1 MERQSVSHPMAAPRP
16 DTRARI
22 LAGALE
28 RFTAYGYRRT
38 ALEDIA
44 QAAGLSRASVYV
56 HFRNKED
63 VFRALARQLHTEGLA
78 AGEAAA
84 ATDGPLAVRL
94 RALFTAK
101 LTPVVALARV
111 SPHAAEL
118 IDENDRVAGDVAAEF
133 RKRLVRVLERL
144 IVAAVAAGEVAP
156 AGAGL
161 TARAAAELVVDCVK
175 GIEIASGTATTPAQL
190 TRRVG
195 QVVDLLVA
203 GFAAAPAPRRARR
216 A

>member
-1 MERQSVSHPMAAPRP
+1 MPTARPRP
-16 DTRARI
+16 DSRARI

-78 AGEAAA
+78 AAESAAA
-84 ATDGPLAVRL
+84 ADGPLAVRL

-101 LTPVVALARV
+101 LTPVATLART

-118 IDENDRVAGDVAAEF
+118 LDENDRVAGDVAAEF
-133 RKRLVRVLERL
+133 RKRLVRVLARL
-144 IVAAVAAGEVAP
+144 VAAAIAAGEVDP
-156 AGAGL
+156 ARVGL
-161 TARAAAELVVDCVK
+161 SARGAAELIVDGVK
-175 GIEIASGTATTPAQL
+175 GIEIASAAAAATPAQL

-195 QVVDLLVA
+195 QLVDLVVA
-203 GFAAAPAPRRARR
+203 GLALPAPIPHGRRA
-216 A
+216 

>member
-1 MERQSVSHPMAAPRP
+1 MPAAKSRP

-22 LAGALE
+22 LTGALE

-78 AGEAAA
+78 AAEAAA
-84 ATDGPLAVRL
+84 AADGPLAERL

-101 LTPVVALARV
+101 LTPVVALARAT
-111 SPHAAEL
+111 PHAAEL

-133 RKRLVRVLERL
+133 RKKLVRVLERL
-144 IVAAVAAGEVAP
+144 IAAAVAAGEVAP
-156 AGAGL
+156 ARAGL
-161 TARAAAELVVDCVK
+161 TPRTAAELVVDCVK
-175 GIEIASGTATTPAQL
+175 GIEVASGTATTPAQL

-203 GFAAAPAPRRARR
+203 GFAAPAPAPRARR

>member
-1 MERQSVSHPMAAPRP
+1 MPAAKPRP

-78 AGEAAA
+78 AAEAAA

-94 RALFTAK
+94 QALFTAK

-144 IVAAVAAGEVAP
+144 IREAVARGEVAP
-156 AGAGL
+156 ERAGL
-161 TARAAAELVVDCVK
+161 TPRTAAELVVDCVK
-175 GIEIASGTATTPAQL
+175 GIEVASGTGTTPAQL

-195 QVVDLLVA
+195 QVVDVLVA
-203 GFAAAPAPRRARR
+203 GFAAAPVPRRARR

>member
-1 MERQSVSHPMAAPRP
+1 MPAARAKP
-16 DTRARI
+16 DTRSRI

-63 VFRALARQLHTEGLA
+63 VFRALARQLHAEGLA
-78 AGEAAA
+78 AAEAAA
-84 ATDGPLAVRL
+84 ETPGPFATRL
-94 RALFTAK
+94 RALFAAK
-101 LTPVVALARV
+101 MEPVVALAGV

-118 IDENDRVAGDVAAEF
+118 LDENDRVAGDVAAEY
-133 RKRLVRVLERL
+133 RKRLVRLVERL
-144 IVAAVAAGEVAP
+144 IAAAAAAGEVDLARLGLAP
-156 AGAGL
+156 
-161 TARAAAELVVDCVK
+161 RAAAELILDCVK
-175 GIEIASGTATTPAQL
+175 GIEVASGTTTPPARFL
-190 TRRVG
+190 RRIG
-195 QVVDLLVA
+195 QVVDVLAA
-203 GFAAAPAPRRARR
+203 GFAVSQARR

>member
-1 MERQSVSHPMAAPRP
+1 MRAAKLRS
-16 DTRARI
+16 DVRARTRERI

-63 VFRALARQLHTEGLA
+63 VFRALARQVHEQGLA
-78 AGEAAA
+78 AAEAAA
-84 ATDGPLAVRL
+84 AAGGPLADRL

-101 LTPVVALARV
+101 LTPVAALAR
-111 SPHAAEL
+111 STPHAAEL

-133 RKRLVRVLERL
+133 RKKLVHVVERLVAE
-144 IVAAVAAGEVAP
+144 ATAAGEVAS
-156 AGAGL
+156 ARTGL
-161 TARAAAELVVDCVK
+161 RPRAAAELVVDCVK
-175 GIEIASGTATTPAQL
+175 GIELASGTATPAQL

-203 GFAAAPAPRRARR
+203 GLAASPRARR

>member
-1 MERQSVSHPMAAPRP
+1 MPSASARP
-16 DTRARI
+16 DTRTRI

-63 VFRALARQLHTEGLA
+63 VFRALARQLHTDGLA
-78 AGEAAA
+78 AAEAAA
-84 ATDGPLAVRL
+84 APAGPLATRL
-94 RALFTAK
+94 RAVFAAK
-101 LTPVVALARV
+101 MAPVVALART

-118 IDENDRVAGDVAAEF
+118 LDENDRVAGDVAAEF
-133 RKRLVRVLERL
+133 RKRLLRLVERL
-144 IVAAVAAGEVAP
+144 IAAAVAAGEVAP
-156 AGAGL
+156 ARVGL
-161 TARAAAELVVDCVK
+161 GPRAAAELVLDCVK
-175 GIEIASGTATTPAQL
+175 GIEIASGATTTPAQF
-190 TRRVG
+190 TRRIG
-195 QVVDLLVA
+195 QVVDVLVG
-203 GFAAAPAPRRARR
+203 GFAAPPARRARR